1 MFVCNKLTVKQ
12 AGHIVLQTTP
22 AHINIDE
29 LESKLKKAFPALV
42 QIHDFHVWALT
53 PERVIATAHLLFMNE
68 QVYLRIKDSI
78 NDFFL
83 SHGITIATIQPEFY
97 KVCIIYFLKMLF

>member
-1 MFVCNKLTVKQ
+1 MKQ
-12 AGHIVLQTTP
+12 AGQILLQTTP
-22 AHINIDE
+22 SHIDVEE
-29 LESKLKKAFPALV
+29 LEAKLKKAFPSLV

-78 NDFFL
+78 NHFVL
-83 SHGITIATIQPEFY
+83 SHGITRATLQPEFY
-97 KVCIIYFLKMLF
+97 KVNATTSHTENNVYHYKIF